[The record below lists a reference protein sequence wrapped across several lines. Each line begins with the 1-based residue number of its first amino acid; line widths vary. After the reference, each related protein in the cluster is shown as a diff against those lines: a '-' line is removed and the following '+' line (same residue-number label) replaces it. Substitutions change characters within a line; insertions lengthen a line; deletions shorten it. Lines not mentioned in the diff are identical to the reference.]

1 MRITLVWRRVL
12 SFPPRIFASDME
24 SHRLTLTFSTLTR
37 YPTRRRTS
45 FTALR
50 ALQSLSLIAKTPR
63 IRMSRTWTGS
73 NLSWTSQRSHRRSAH
88 HMAMTSKRSLWT
100 MQSLYAIC
108 LLNSA
113 RGAAVSFS
121 RVVTLALELG
131 LVFQMTRRS
140 GGNLS
145 RCSLHPVS
153 HFSVFLWV
161 VLVKLGFTGGL

>member
-1 MRITLVWRRVL
+1 MRITLVRRRVL
-12 SFPPRIFASDME
+12 SFPPRVYAPDME
-24 SHRLTLTFSTLTR
+24 SHRLTSTFNTLSR

-45 FTALR
+45 FTTLR

-100 MQSLYAIC
+100 MQSLYVIY
-108 LLNSA
+108 LRSSV
-113 RGAAVSFS
+113 RWAAVSFS
-121 RVVTLALELG
+121 RVVTLVLAVG

-140 GGNLS
+140 GGNLF

-153 HFSVFLWV
+153 HFPVFC
-161 VLVKLGFTGGL
+161 G

>member
-1 MRITLVWRRVL
+1 
-12 SFPPRIFASDME
+12 ME
-24 SHRLTLTFSTLTR
+24 SHRLTLISNTPSR

-50 ALQSLSLIAKTPR
+50 ALQSLSLIAKPPR

-73 NLSWTSQRSHRRSAH
+73 NLSWPSQQSHRRSAH
-88 HMAMTSKRSLWT
+88 HMAMTSRRSLLT
-100 MQSLYAIC
+100 MQRLYAIC

-121 RVVTLALELG
+121 RVVTLALAVG
-131 LVFQMTRRS
+131 LVFQMTGRR

-145 RCSLHPVS
+145 RCSRHPVS
-153 HFSVFLWV
+153 HFSVLLWL
-161 VLVKLGFTGGL
+161 VLAKLGFTGGL